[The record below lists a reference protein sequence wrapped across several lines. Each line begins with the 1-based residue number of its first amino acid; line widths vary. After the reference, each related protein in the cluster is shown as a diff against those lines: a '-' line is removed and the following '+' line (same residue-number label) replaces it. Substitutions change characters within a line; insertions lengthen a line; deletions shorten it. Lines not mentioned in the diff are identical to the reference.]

1 MMGPGPR
8 FVPAAPVM
16 LFAATVL
23 FSAFLLFQVQPIIA
37 KLILPW
43 FGGSAAVWTVCV
55 LFFQLLLVAGYLY
68 AHWLIRGL
76 GARARSLVHIAL
88 LAVGVAAL
96 PILPDATWK
105 PVGEAD
111 PSFRILGLLA
121 ASVGLPY
128 FLLAATSP
136 LVQAWYARARAGAT
150 PYRLYA
156 LSNFG
161 SLLALV
167 SYPFVV
173 EPWLPTRWQAL
184 GWSGGF
190 VAFAAVCGA
199 LAWQARALPAEVRSA
214 DDDVRMTPP
223 GLASYVLWA
232 ALAASASVLLLAFT
246 SSLSQNVAPIP
257 FLWVLPLALYLLS
270 FILCFEGRGWY
281 QRRYYLPLAA
291 AGFVGVCVTLHR
303 DYHHP
308 QLALMIPLYCA
319 TLFVACMVCHGELA
333 RLKPH
338 PRHLT
343 AFYVAIAIG
352 GAVGGA
358 FVGLLAPRVFP
369 DLYELPI
376 GMVATATLVVL
387 VLELDR
393 TGFAAAAAWR
403 TAVGGAAVF
412 AFGLATALA
421 WIYADLASGS
431 RVRARSFYAAL
442 RVSDSGSGLEET
454 RALTHGTITH
464 GKQYRDPARRGWK
477 TTYYGETSGVGRAI
491 AALRAAGPVRIG
503 VIGLGAGTLAAYGR
517 AGDAVRMYELNPQVI
532 ELALREFTYL
542 ADSPAAVEVVL
553 GDARLSLEREP
564 AQGFDLLAVDAF
576 SSDSIPVH
584 LLTAEA
590 FAVYFRHLEPGGILA
605 VHISNRYLDLKPV
618 LKAAAARF
626 GKDARV
632 VDDDSDVD
640 RDTYGT
646 TWVLF
651 AGAPD
656 VFAREP
662 LAGAVEPLAAE
673 RPVRLWTDDY
683 SDLSRILK

>member
-1 MMGPGPR
+1 
-8 FVPAAPVM
+8 M
-16 LFAATVL
+16 LYAITIL
-23 FSAFLLFQVQPIIA
+23 LSAFLLFQVQPIIA
-37 KLILPW
+37 KMILPW

-55 LFFQLLLVAGYLY
+55 LFFQLLLVGGYLY
-68 AHWLIRGL
+68 SHWLIRGL
-76 GARARSLVHIAL
+76 SARAQSVVHIAL
-88 LAVGVAAL
+88 LAAGVAAL

-105 PVGEAD
+105 PVGESD

-136 LVQAWYARARAGAT
+136 LVQAWYARARAGAM

-161 SLLALV
+161 SMLALV

-184 GWSGGF
+184 GWSAAF
-190 VAFAAVCGA
+190 VAFAAVCGM
-199 LAWQARALPAEVRSA
+199 LAWQARALPAEVRAA
-214 DDDVRMTPP
+214 DDDVPADPP
-223 GLASYVLWA
+223 GRASYALWA
-232 ALAASASVLLLAFT
+232 GLAAGASVLLLAFT
-246 SSLSQNVAPIP
+246 SHLSQNVAPIP

-343 AFYVAIAIG
+343 AFYVAISVG
-352 GAVGGA
+352 GALGGA
-358 FVGLLAPRVFP
+358 FVGLVAPRVFP
-369 DLYELPI
+369 DLYELPA
-376 GMVATATLVVL
+376 GMVATGMLVVL
-387 VLELDR
+387 VLEQDR
-393 TGFAAAAAWR
+393 EGFPARGAWR
-403 TAVGGAAVF
+403 AAVGGAAVF

-421 WIYADLASGS
+421 WIYADLASGT
-431 RVRARSFYAAL
+431 RALARNFYGAL
-442 RVSDSGSGLEET
+442 RVSDSGSSTIHET
-454 RALTHGTITH
+454 RILTHGTITH
-464 GKQYRDPARRGWK
+464 GKQFRDPARREWP

-491 AALRAAGPVRIG
+491 GALRAAGPVRIG

-517 AGDAVRMYELNPQVI
+517 AGDAVRIYEINPQVI

-542 ADSPAAVEVVL
+542 SDSKAGLEIVL

-590 FAVYFRHLEPGGILA
+590 FEVYFRHLKAGGILA

-618 LKAAAARF
+618 LKEAAARF
-626 GKDARV
+626 GKSARIV
-632 VDDDSDVD
+632 EDDSDTD
-640 RDTYGT
+640 RGTYGT

-651 AGAPD
+651 ADSPQAFAQAPLEGA
-656 VFAREP
+656 AEP
-662 LAGAVEPLAAE
+662 LEAD
-673 RPVRLWTDDY
+673 RSIRLWTDDY
-683 SDLSRILK
+683 SDLYGILK

>member
-1 MMGPGPR
+1 
-8 FVPAAPVM
+8 M
-16 LFAATVL
+16 LYAITIL
-23 FSAFLLFQVQPIIA
+23 LSAFLLFQVQPIIA
-37 KLILPW
+37 KMILPW

-68 AHWLIRGL
+68 SHWLVRGL
-76 GARARSLVHIAL
+76 SARAQALVHIAL
-88 LAVGVAAL
+88 LAAGVAAL

-128 FLLAATSP
+128 FLLATTSP
-136 LVQAWYARARAGAT
+136 LVQAWYARARAGAM

-156 LSNFG
+156 LSNLG
-161 SLLALV
+161 SMLALV

-184 GWSGGF
+184 GWSAAF

-199 LAWQARALPAEVRSA
+199 LAWQARALPAEVRSGV
-214 DDDVRMTPP
+214 DDAPAAPP
-223 GLASYVLWA
+223 GLASYALWA
-232 ALAASASVLLLAFT
+232 GLAASGSVLLLAFT
-246 SSLSQNVAPIP
+246 SHLSQNVAPMP

-281 QRRYYLPLAA
+281 QRRYYLPLTA

-303 DYHHP
+303 DYHNL

-338 PRHLT
+338 PRQLT
-343 AFYVAIAIG
+343 AFYVAIAVG
-352 GAVGGA
+352 GALGGA
-358 FVGLLAPRVFP
+358 FVGLVAPRVFP
-369 DLYELPI
+369 DLYELPV
-376 GMVATATLVVL
+376 GMVATAILVVL
-387 VLELDR
+387 VIAGDR
-393 TGFAAAAAWR
+393 AGFPSAAALRVAVAG
-403 TAVGGAAVF
+403 TALF
-412 AFGLATALA
+412 AGGLAAALA
-421 WIYADLASGS
+421 WIYADLASGT
-431 RVRARSFYAAL
+431 RVLARNFYAAL
-442 RVSDSGSGLEET
+442 RVSDSGSGLDEA
-454 RALTHGTITH
+454 RLLTHGTITH
-464 GKQYRDPARRGWK
+464 GKQFRDPTRRDWP

-491 AALRAAGPVRIG
+491 EVFRAAGPVRIG
-503 VIGLGAGTLAAYGR
+503 VIGLGTGTLAAYGR
-517 AGDAVRMYELNPQVI
+517 AGDTIRLYELNPQVI

-542 ADSPAAVEVVL
+542 ADSKAQVEIVL

-564 AQGFDLLAVDAF
+564 AQGFDVLAVDAF

-590 FAVYFRHLEPGGILA
+590 FEVYFRHLKPGGILA

-618 LKAAAARF
+618 LKEAAARF
-626 GKDARV
+626 GKTAQL
-632 VDDDSDVD
+632 VDDDSDAD
-640 RDTYGT
+640 RGTYGA

-651 AGAPD
+651 ADAPD
-656 VFAREP
+656 AFAREP
-662 LAGAVEPLAAE
+662 LKGAAGPLEAD
-673 RPVRLWTDDY
+673 RSIRVWTDDY
-683 SDLSRILK
+683 SDLYGVLK

>member
-1 MMGPGPR
+1 MI
-8 FVPAAPVM
+8 
-16 LFAATVL
+16 LYATTIL
-23 FSAFLLFQVQPIIA
+23 LSAFLLFQVQPIIA
-37 KLILPW
+37 KMILPW

-68 AHWLIRGL
+68 SHWLIRGVS
-76 GARARSLVHIAL
+76 ARAQSVVHIAL
-88 LAVGVAAL
+88 LAVAVAAL

-128 FLLAATSP
+128 FLLATTSP
-136 LVQAWYARARAGAT
+136 LVQAWYARARAGAM

-161 SLLALV
+161 SMLALV

-184 GWSGGF
+184 GWSGAF

-214 DDDVRMTPP
+214 IDDVPGAPP
-223 GLASYVLWA
+223 GLASHALWA
-232 ALAASASVLLLAFT
+232 GLAAGASVLLLAFT
-246 SSLSQNVAPIP
+246 SHLSQNVAPIP

-281 QRRYYLPLAA
+281 QRPYYLPLAA
-291 AGFVGVCVTLHR
+291 AGFVGVGVTLHR
-303 DYHHP
+303 DYHNP
-308 QLALMIPLYCA
+308 QLWLMIPLYCA
-319 TLFVACMVCHGELA
+319 TLFAACMVCHGELA

-343 AFYVAIAIG
+343 AFYVAIALG
-352 GAVGGA
+352 GALGGA
-358 FVGLLAPRVFP
+358 FVGLVAPRVFP
-369 DLYELPI
+369 DLYELPV
-376 GMVATATLVVL
+376 GMVATAMLVVL
-387 VLELDR
+387 VLERDHGAFPAR
-393 TGFAAAAAWR
+393 GAWR
-403 TAVGGAAVF
+403 AAVGGAAVF

-421 WIYADLASGS
+421 WIYADLASGT
-431 RVRARSFYAAL
+431 RVLARNFYAAL
-442 RVSDSGSGLEET
+442 RVSDSGRGLEEA
-454 RALTHGTITH
+454 RLLTHGTITH
-464 GKQYRDPARRGWK
+464 GKQFRDPTRRDWP

-491 AALRAAGPVRIG
+491 EALRAAGPLRIG
-503 VIGLGAGTLAAYGR
+503 VIGLGTGTLAAYGR
-517 AGDAVRMYELNPQVI
+517 AGDTIRMYELNPQVI

-542 ADSPAAVEVVL
+542 TDSKAQIEIVL

-564 AQGFDLLAVDAF
+564 AQGFDVLAVDAF

-590 FAVYFRHLEPGGILA
+590 FAVYFRHLKPGGVLA

-618 LKAAAARF
+618 LKEAGARF
-626 GKDARV
+626 GKTARI
-632 VDDDSDVD
+632 VDDESDAG
-640 RDTYGT
+640 RGTYGT

-651 AGAPD
+651 AAAPD
-656 VFAREP
+656 VFAQERLKDAAAP
-662 LAGAVEPLAAE
+662 LEADRSIRV
-673 RPVRLWTDDY
+673 WTDDY
-683 SDLSRILK
+683 SDLYRILK

>member
-1 MMGPGPR
+1 
-8 FVPAAPVM
+8 M
-16 LFAATVL
+16 LYAITIL
-23 FSAFLLFQVQPIIA
+23 LSAFLLFQVQPIIA
-37 KLILPW
+37 KMILPW

-55 LFFQLLLVAGYLY
+55 LFFQLLLVGGYLY

-76 GARARSLVHIAL
+76 SSRAQSVAHIAM
-88 LAVGVAAL
+88 LAAAVAAL

-128 FLLAATSP
+128 FLLATTSP
-136 LVQAWYARARAGAT
+136 LVQAWYARARAGAM

-156 LSNFG
+156 LSNLG
-161 SLLALV
+161 SMLALV

-184 GWSGGF
+184 GWSAAF

-199 LAWQARALPAEVRSA
+199 LAWQARVLPAEVRPGV
-214 DDDVRMTPP
+214 DDAPAVPP
-223 GLASYVLWA
+223 RLGSYALWAGLAA
-232 ALAASASVLLLAFT
+232 GASVLLLAVT
-246 SSLSQNVAPIP
+246 SHLSQNVAPIP

-303 DYHHP
+303 DYHNP
-308 QLALMIPLYCA
+308 QLWLMIPLYGA

-343 AFYVAIAIG
+343 AFYVAIAVG
-352 GAVGGA
+352 GALGGA
-358 FVGLLAPRVFP
+358 FVGLVAPRVFP
-369 DLYELPI
+369 DLYELPV
-376 GMVATATLVVL
+376 GMVATAILVAL
-387 VLELDR
+387 VIAGDR
-393 TGFAAAAAWR
+393 AGFRFPAALR
-403 TAVGGAAVF
+403 AAVVGTALF
-412 AFGLATALA
+412 AGGLAAALA
-421 WIYADLASGS
+421 WIYADLASGT
-431 RVRARSFYAAL
+431 RVLARNFYAAL
-442 RVSDSGSGLEET
+442 RVSDSGSGLDAS
-454 RALTHGTITH
+454 RVLTHGTITH
-464 GKQYRDPARRGWK
+464 GKQFRDPSRREWP

-491 AALRAAGPVRIG
+491 EALRAAGPVRIG

-517 AGDAVRMYELNPQVI
+517 AGDAVRIYEINPQVI

-542 ADSPAAVEVVL
+542 ADTKARLEIVL

-590 FAVYFRHLEPGGILA
+590 FEVYFRHLKPGGILA

-618 LKAAAARF
+618 LKEAAARF
-626 GKDARV
+626 GKTARI
-632 VDDDSDVD
+632 VDDESDSD
-640 RDTYGT
+640 RGTYGT

-651 AGAPD
+651 TDAPD

-662 LAGAVEPLAAE
+662 LKGVADPLE
-673 RPVRLWTDDY
+673 TDRSIRVWTDDY
-683 SDLSRILK
+683 SDLYGILK

>member
-1 MMGPGPR
+1 
-8 FVPAAPVM
+8 M
-16 LFAATVL
+16 LYAITIL
-23 FSAFLLFQVQPIIA
+23 LSAFLLFQVQPIIA
-37 KLILPW
+37 KMILPW

-68 AHWLIRGL
+68 SHWLIRGL
-76 GARARSLVHIAL
+76 SSRAQSVVHIAM
-88 LAVGVAAL
+88 LAAAVAAL

-128 FLLAATSP
+128 FLLATTSP
-136 LVQAWYARARAGAT
+136 LVQAWYARARAGAM

-156 LSNFG
+156 LSNLG
-161 SLLALV
+161 SMLALV

-184 GWSGGF
+184 GWSAAF

-199 LAWQARALPAEVRSA
+199 LAWQARALPAEVRSGV
-214 DDDVRMTPP
+214 DDPP
-223 GLASYVLWA
+223 VAPPRLASYALWA
-232 ALAASASVLLLAFT
+232 GLAAGASILLLAVT
-246 SSLSQNVAPIP
+246 SHLSQNVAPIP

-281 QRRYYLPLAA
+281 QRRHYLPLAA

-303 DYHHP
+303 AYHNP
-308 QLALMIPLYCA
+308 QLWLMIPLYCA

-343 AFYVAIAIG
+343 AFYVAIAAG
-352 GAVGGA
+352 GALGGA
-358 FVGLLAPRVFP
+358 FVGLVAPRVFP
-369 DLYELPI
+369 DLYELPV
-376 GMVATATLVVL
+376 GMVITAILVAL
-387 VLELDR
+387 VIAGDR
-393 TGFAAAAAWR
+393 AGFRSWGARRAALGGTALFAGGLAAAL
-403 TAVGGAAVF
+403 V
-412 AFGLATALA
+412 
-421 WIYADLASGS
+421 WIYADLASGT
-431 RVRARSFYAAL
+431 RVLARNFYAAL
-442 RVSDSGSGLEET
+442 RVSDSGTGLEEA
-454 RALTHGTITH
+454 RLLTHGTITH
-464 GKQYRDPARRGWK
+464 GKQFRDPTRRDWR

-491 AALRAAGPVRIG
+491 EVFRAAGPVRIG
-503 VIGLGAGTLAAYGR
+503 VIGLGTGTLAAYGR
-517 AGDAVRMYELNPQVI
+517 AGDTVRMYEINPQVI

-542 ADSPAAVEVVL
+542 TDSKAEIEIVL
-553 GDARLSLEREP
+553 GDARLSLEREA
-564 AQGFDLLAVDAF
+564 AQGFDVLAVDAF

-590 FAVYFRHLEPGGILA
+590 FEVYFRHLKPGGILA

-618 LKAAAARF
+618 LKEAAARF
-626 GKDARV
+626 GKSVRL

-640 RDTYGT
+640 RGTYGT

-651 AGAPD
+651 ADAPD

-662 LAGAVEPLAAE
+662 LKGAADPLE
-673 RPVRLWTDDY
+673 TDRSIRVWTDDY
-683 SDLSRILK
+683 SDLYGILK

>member
-1 MMGPGPR
+1 
-8 FVPAAPVM
+8 M

-23 FSAFLLFQVQPIIA
+23 LSAFLLFQVQPIIA

-68 AHWLIRGL
+68 SHWLVRGL
-76 GARARSLVHIAL
+76 SGRGQALVHIAL
-88 LAVGVAAL
+88 LAAGVAAL

-105 PVGEAD
+105 PVGETD

-136 LVQAWYARARAGAT
+136 LVQAWYARARAGAM

-156 LSNFG
+156 LSNLG
-161 SLLALV
+161 SMLALV

-184 GWSGGF
+184 GWSAAF
-190 VAFAAVCGA
+190 VVFAAVCGA
-199 LAWQARALPAEVRSA
+199 LAWQTRALPDEVRSGV
-214 DDDVRMTPP
+214 DDAPAASP
-223 GLASYVLWA
+223 GLASYALWA
-232 ALAASASVLLLAFT
+232 GLAASGSVLLLAFT
-246 SSLSQNVAPIP
+246 SHLSQNVAPIP

-270 FILCFEGRGWY
+270 FIFCFEGRGWY

-303 DYHHP
+303 DYQNP

-319 TLFVACMVCHGELA
+319 TLFVACMACHGELA

-338 PRHLT
+338 PRQLT
-343 AFYVAIAIG
+343 AFYVAIAVG
-352 GAVGGA
+352 GALGGA
-358 FVGLLAPRVFP
+358 FVGLVAPRVFP
-369 DLYELPI
+369 DLYELPA
-376 GMVATATLVVL
+376 GMVATVILVALVIAGDRAGFSSPATLRLVVAATAL
-387 VLELDR
+387 
-393 TGFAAAAAWR
+393 FA
-403 TAVGGAAVF
+403 G
-412 AFGLATALA
+412 GLAAALA
-421 WIYADLASGS
+421 WIYADLASGT
-431 RVRARSFYAAL
+431 RVLARNFYAAL
-442 RVSDSGSGLEET
+442 RVSDSGRGRDEVRL
-454 RALTHGTITH
+454 LTHGTITH
-464 GKQYRDPARRGWK
+464 GKQFRDPSRRDWP

-491 AALRAAGPVRIG
+491 EVFRAAGPVRIG
-503 VIGLGAGTLAAYGR
+503 VIGLGTGTLAAYGR
-517 AGDAVRMYELNPQVI
+517 PGDAIRLYEINPQVI
-532 ELALREFTYL
+532 ELALRQFTYL
-542 ADSPAAVEVVL
+542 TDSKAQIEIVL

-564 AQGFDLLAVDAF
+564 AQRFDVLAVDAF

-590 FAVYFRHLEPGGILA
+590 FAVYFRHLQPGGILA

-618 LKAAAARF
+618 LKEAATRF
-626 GKDARV
+626 GKAAQL
-632 VDDDSDVD
+632 VDDDSDAE
-640 RDTYGT
+640 RGTYGT

-651 AGAPD
+651 ADAPE
-656 VFAREP
+656 VFAQAPLKGAGEP
-662 LAGAVEPLAAE
+662 LEADRTIRV
-673 RPVRLWTDDY
+673 WTDDY
-683 SDLSRILK
+683 SDLYRILK

>member
-1 MMGPGPR
+1 
-8 FVPAAPVM
+8 M
-16 LFAATVL
+16 LYAITIL
-23 FSAFLLFQVQPIIA
+23 LSAFLLFQVQPIIA
-37 KLILPW
+37 KMILPW

-55 LFFQLLLVAGYLY
+55 LFFQLLLVGGYLY
-68 AHWLIRGL
+68 SHWLIRGL
-76 GARARSLVHIAL
+76 SARAQSVVHIAM
-88 LAVGVAAL
+88 LAAAVAAL

-128 FLLAATSP
+128 FLLATTSP
-136 LVQAWYARARAGAT
+136 LVQAWYARARAGAM

-156 LSNFG
+156 LSNLG
-161 SLLALV
+161 SMLALV

-184 GWSGGF
+184 GWSAAF

-214 DDDVRMTPP
+214 VDDTPAAP
-223 GLASYVLWA
+223 PRLASYALWA
-232 ALAASASVLLLAFT
+232 GLAAGASVLLLAVT
-246 SSLSQNVAPIP
+246 SHLSQNVAPIP

-281 QRRYYLPLAA
+281 QRRHYLPLAA

-303 DYHHP
+303 DYHNP
-308 QLALMIPLYCA
+308 QLWLMIPLYCA

-343 AFYVAIAIG
+343 AFYVAIAAG
-352 GAVGGA
+352 GALGGA
-358 FVGLLAPRVFP
+358 FVGLVAPRVFP
-369 DLYELPI
+369 DLYELPV
-376 GMVATATLVVL
+376 GMVITAILVAL
-387 VLELDR
+387 VIAGDR
-393 TGFAAAAAWR
+393 AGFRSWGARRAALGGTALFAGGLAAAL
-403 TAVGGAAVF
+403 V
-412 AFGLATALA
+412 
-421 WIYADLASGS
+421 WIYADLASGT
-431 RVRARSFYAAL
+431 RVLARNFYAAL
-442 RVSDSGSGLEET
+442 RVSDSGTGLEEA
-454 RALTHGTITH
+454 RLLTHGTITH
-464 GKQYRDPARRGWK
+464 GKQFRDPTRRDWP
-477 TTYYGETSGVGRAI
+477 TTYYGATSGVGRAI
-491 AALRAAGPVRIG
+491 EVLRTAGPVRIG

-517 AGDAVRMYELNPQVI
+517 AGDAIRIYEINPQVI

-542 ADSPAAVEVVL
+542 SDSKAGLEIVL

-590 FAVYFRHLEPGGILA
+590 FEVYFRHLKPGGILA

-618 LKAAAARF
+618 LKEAAARF
-626 GKDARV
+626 GKSVRL

-640 RDTYGT
+640 RGTYGT

-651 AGAPD
+651 ADSPD
-656 VFAREP
+656 VFGREP
-662 LAGAVEPLAAE
+662 LKGAADPLE
-673 RPVRLWTDDY
+673 TDRSIRVWTDDY
-683 SDLSRILK
+683 SDLYGILK